1 MKMSI
6 RTDVLHSSFFNL
18 TSLNDPERATRQISE
33 AVVLDLN
40 DRQLLLSSETP
51 EAKDASI
58 RGTRLERND
67 RGDSAKGLL
76 QRYNISNDDDYGRLK
91 QVNHERTRRTLQNLA
106 VEHSSPAVRLQYPF
120 VGVTS

>member
-1 MKMSI
+1 MKKSI
-6 RTDVLHSSFFNL
+6 RTDMLLSSFFDL
-18 TSLNDPERATRQISE
+18 PSLDEPERATRQISE

-40 DRQLLLSSETP
+40 DHQLRLSSNGP
-51 EAKDASI
+51 EAKGASI
-58 RGTRLERND
+58 RGTMLERND

-91 QVNHERTRRTLQNLA
+91 IANHERTRRTLQNLA
-106 VEHSSPAVRLQYPF
+106 VEHSTPAVRLQYPY